1 MRGRHHAICGA
12 AVAAPT
18 ILYLTQGSIGAV
30 IVSVPIATLGSMLP
44 DIDTRHFPLQGEV
57 WRGWKR
63 LAKTARERGVLGM
76 PFALAALLVGL
87 VMAGCLGALSWLV
100 RRVVAH
106 RGFTHTIFCAAIIGI
121 IATWASLRLVGS
133 WVPGVALAIGYASH
147 LVTDAMT
154 YRGVDPFRP
163 LTSFT
168 IHVLPPGLRF
178 GNGGVREGIA
188 VFTIVVAAILGI
200 ATAYARFGPR
210 L

>member
-18 ILYLTQGSIGAV
+18 VLYLTQGSIGAV
-30 IVSVPIATLGSMLP
+30 VIGVPIATLGAMLP
-44 DIDTRHFPLQGEV
+44 DIDTRRFPLQGEV

-63 LAKTARERGVLGM
+63 LAKTARSRGALGM
-76 PFALAALLVGL
+76 PFALAAIIVGAL
-87 VMAGCLGALSWLV
+87 MAGFLGALSWLV
-100 RRVVAH
+100 RRVVSH
-106 RGFTHTIFCAAIIGI
+106 RGFTHTVFCTAIIGLV
-121 IATWASLRLVGS
+121 ATWASLRLVGS

-154 YRGVDPFRP
+154 YRGVDLFEP
-163 LTSFT
+163 LVPLT

-178 GNGGVREGIA
+178 GNGGVREGVA
-188 VFTIVVAAILGI
+188 VFTIVVASILGI
-200 ATAYARFGPR
+200 ATAYARFGPH

>member
-12 AVAAPT
+12 AVAAPA
-18 ILYLTQGSIGAV
+18 ILYLTRGSIGAV
-30 IVSVPIATLGSMLP
+30 AIGVPVATLGAMLP
-44 DIDTRHFPLQGEV
+44 DIDTRRFPLQGEV

-63 LAKTARERGVLGM
+63 LAKTARARGVLGM
-76 PFALAALLVGL
+76 PFALAAIVVGAI
-87 VMAGCLGALSWLV
+87 MAGFLGALSWLV
-100 RRVVAH
+100 RRVVSH
-106 RGFTHTIFCAAIIGI
+106 RGFTHTIFCTAIIGLA
-121 IATWASLRLVGS
+121 ATWASLRLVGS
-133 WVPGVALAIGYASH
+133 PVPGIALTIGYASH
-147 LVTDAMT
+147 LITDAMT
-154 YRGVDPFRP
+154 YRGVDAFEP
-163 LTSFT
+163 LIPLT

>member
-12 AVAAPT
+12 SVAAPA
-18 ILYLTQGSIGAV
+18 ILYLTHGSIGAV
-30 IVSVPIATLGSMLP
+30 VIGVPIATLGAMLP
-44 DIDTRHFPLQGEV
+44 DIDTRRFPLQGEV
-57 WRGWKR
+57 WRGWQR
-63 LAKTARERGVLGM
+63 LAKTARARGVLGM
-76 PFALAALLVGL
+76 PFALAALVVGAL
-87 VMAGCLGALSWLV
+87 MAGFLGALSWLV
-100 RRVVAH
+100 RRVVSH
-106 RGFTHTIFCAAIIGI
+106 RGFTHTIFCTAILGLA
-121 IATWASLRLVGS
+121 ATWASLRLVGS
-133 WVPGVALAIGYASH
+133 SVPGIALAIGYASH

-154 YRGVDPFRP
+154 YRGVDAFEP
-163 LTSFT
+163 LIPLT

>member
-12 AVAAPT
+12 AIAAPA

-30 IVSVPIATLGSMLP
+30 VVGVPIATLGAMLP
-44 DIDTRHFPLQGEV
+44 DIDTRQFPLQGEV

-63 LAKTARERGVLGM
+63 LAKTAQSRGVLGM
-76 PFALAALLVGL
+76 PFALAAIIVGA
-87 VMAGCLGALSWLV
+87 VMAGFLGTLSWLV
-100 RRVVAH
+100 RRVVSH
-106 RGFTHTIFCAAIIGI
+106 RGFTHTVFCTALIGLA
-121 IATWASLRLVGS
+121 ATWGSLRLVGS
-133 WVPGVALAIGYASH
+133 WVPGIALTIGYASH

-154 YRGVDPFRP
+154 YRGIDPFQP
-163 LTSFT
+163 LVPFT

-178 GNGGVREGIA
+178 GNGGVREGVA